1 MQPRMLT
8 LTLKQQLASN
18 SHYYALRCT
27 SANVVSVVFQVIYGE
42 EITYT
47 FSWLK
52 WPTEIDD
59 FEYRHWRKQVAQ
71 HSRRYFKIEF
81 RTVVIRHWRIL
92 KFCAEYLHMTPWCDR
107 AFNASVGGLFPQ
119 CRLLALFGHGRRGR
133 RYPLSGV

>member
-1 MQPRMLT
+1 MLT

-27 SANVVSVVFQVIYGE
+27 SANVVSVVFQVIYGK

-71 HSRRYFKIEF
+71 
-81 RTVVIRHWRIL
+81 
-92 KFCAEYLHMTPWCDR
+92 D
-107 AFNASVGGLFPQ
+107 
-119 CRLLALFGHGRRGR
+119 FGAIYGKDVTFHD
-133 RYPLSGV
+133 YAVA